1 MNEIMEKATF
11 AAGCFWGVQ
20 ATFLQLEGVIKTQ
33 VGYAGGHKINPS
45 YKDVGSDITGHAEAL
60 EITFDP
66 ETLSYK
72 ELADIFFRLHDP
84 TQLNRQG
91 PDIGSQYRSV
101 IFYHTPEQKKVAE
114 EIKIK
119 FQNSEK
125 YRGRK
130 IVTEIIPASKFYRA
144 EEYHQRYFE
153 KNGFH
158 ACVNFLPL
166 PIKKR

>member
-1 MNEIMEKATF
+1 MEKATF

-33 VGYAGGHKINPS
+33 VGYEGGYKLNPS
-45 YKDVGSDITGHAEAL
+45 YQDVSADRTGHAEAL

-66 ETLSYK
+66 EILSYK
-72 ELADIFFRLHDP
+72 ELVEIFFRLHDP

-101 IFYHTPEQKKVAE
+101 IFYHTPEQKKIAE
-114 EIKIK
+114 DLKIK

-130 IVTEIIPASKFYRA
+130 IVTEITPGLKFYRA
-144 EEYHQRYFE
+144 EEYHQKYFE

-158 ACVNFLPL
+158 SCVNFLPL
-166 PIKKR
+166 PAKKG

>member
-1 MNEIMEKATF
+1 MEKATF

-45 YKDVGSDITGHAEAL
+45 YQDVSADTTGHAEAL

-66 ETLSYK
+66 DILSYK
-72 ELADIFFRLHDP
+72 ELVEIFFRLHDP

-101 IFYHTPEQKKVAE
+101 IFYHTPEQKKTAE

-125 YRGRK
+125 YLGRK
-130 IVTEIIPASKFYRA
+130 IVTEITPGSKFYRA

-158 ACVNFLPL
+158 PCVNFLPI
-166 PIKKR
+166 PRKNG

>member
-1 MNEIMEKATF
+1 MRCSIRLSLIYLLLF
-11 AAGCFWGVQ
+11 RCFHLHVLYLLEVSNHLCLSLRY
-20 ATFLQLEGVIKTQ
+20 LQ
-33 VGYAGGHKINPS
+33 INLCTSSFSLIFP
-45 YKDVGSDITGHAEAL
+45 DAEAL

-72 ELADIFFRLHDP
+72 ELVDIFFRLHDP

-91 PDIGSQYRSV
+91 PYIGSQYRSV

-114 EIKIK
+114 ELKIK

-125 YRGRK
+125 YKGRK
-130 IVTEIIPASKFYRA
+130 IVTEIIPALKFYRA